1 MLLYYVCVYKHTIDA
16 HTYVCLLIVSHFIVL
31 IIVNVLE
38 KLTLNCQVS
47 EAKGKVDREKM
58 YIIGR
63 CRNPRETILIHPLSV
78 TFLPISS
85 QLLITIFV

>member
-16 HTYVCLLIVSHFIVL
+16 RTYVCLLIVSHFIVL

-63 CRNPRETILIHPLSV
+63 CRNPRETILIHSLSV
-78 TFLPISS
+78 TFLPISN
-85 QLLITIFV
+85 QL